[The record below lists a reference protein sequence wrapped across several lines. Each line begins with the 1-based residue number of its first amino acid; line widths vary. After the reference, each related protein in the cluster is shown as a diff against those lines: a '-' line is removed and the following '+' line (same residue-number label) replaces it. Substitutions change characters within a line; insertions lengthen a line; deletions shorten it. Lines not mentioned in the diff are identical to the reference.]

1 MSAAEQVLKRDGSI
15 PWTKLF
21 LVIAC
26 LFGTI
31 YVFATP
37 ILSGTDEPAHVAR
50 LALISDGHV
59 LPSTQDPVPS
69 DYSIDGCL
77 SVYVNNYR
85 LLLLAEERRD
95 WSDQFKNLPCSQATK
110 DLALTSRTADVY
122 SPVPYAPALVGFRFG
137 RAIGGASGSLL
148 GARLAQLGAYIALV
162 AYALRK
168 IPWGRPL
175 IFTIGLLPVSLQG
188 AAGIS
193 ADPMTLALALLS
205 VALTLNAIDP
215 RRTEPVSRNFLIL
228 LGSVIVTLALCKSAY
243 IPFVLLVFAI
253 PTAAYGTLRR
263 RALSAGTTFGIA
275 GILAGAWNLGVVA
288 HINIV
293 GVNGSD
299 SVVAAKWIREHPRG
313 FLGGIKHGW
322 LNVTERTSVISGLFA
337 PFHRWSKN
345 FPLPNSLGL
354 LWLVAARLAS
364 PKPGFLI
371 RARTQRPSE
380 STAVDKQTRYLGI
393 AVASVIAL
401 ATFILI
407 EYGLAIA
414 ANPPGTEH
422 IIWVQGRY
430 FLPLLPLTLF
440 GASGNGHARARKWQW
455 VFPILSV
462 GVLSWWTWWMSTT
475 MWKWL

>member
-1 MSAAEQVLKRDGSI
+1 MSLPEQPVQQKGSI
-15 PWTKLF
+15 PWTKIF
-21 LVIAC
+21 LVVAC
-26 LFGTI
+26 LFGTF
-31 YVFATP
+31 YVFAIP
-37 ILSGTDEPAHVAR
+37 VLSGTDEPAHIAR
-50 LALISDGHV
+50 VALIGSGHV
-59 LPSTQDPVPS
+59 LPSTHGPLPS
-69 DYSIDGCL
+69 DYRIDGCL
-77 SVYVNNYR
+77 STYVNNYR
-85 LLLLAEERRD
+85 LLLLTDKRRD
-95 WSDQFKNLPCSQATK
+95 WSDQFKNLPCSQATQ

-122 SPVPYAPALVGFRFG
+122 SPVPYAPALIGFRFG

-148 GARLAQLGAYIALV
+148 GARLAQLVAYIALV

-193 ADPMTLALALLS
+193 ADPMTLALAILS

-215 RRTEPVSRNFLIL
+215 QRGGPVSRNFLL
-228 LGSVIVTLALCKSAY
+228 LFGSVIVALALCKSAY
-243 IPFVLLVFAI
+243 VPFALLAVAI
-253 PTAAYGTLRR
+253 PTAAYGAFRR
-263 RALSAGTTFGIA
+263 RLLSIGATMGAAGM
-275 GILAGAWNLGVVA
+275 LAGAWNLGVVA
-288 HINIV
+288 HISIM

-299 SVVAAKWIREHPRG
+299 SVVAARWIREHPRG

-322 LNVTERTSVISGLFA
+322 LNVTERTSVVSGLFA
-337 PFHRWSKN
+337 PFHRWSEN

-354 LWLVAARLAS
+354 LWLGAARLAS
-364 PKPGFLI
+364 PIPDLLT
-371 RARTQRPSE
+371 RTRSRQPSQ
-380 STAVDKQTRYLGI
+380 SNGVDKQTRYLGI
-393 AVASVIAL
+393 AVATVIAL

-440 GASGNGHARARKWQW
+440 GVSGNGRSLAHTYQW
-455 VFPILSV
+455 IFPILSV
-462 GVLSWWTWWMSTT
+462 AVLLWWTWWMSTT
-475 MWKWL
+475 TWKWF